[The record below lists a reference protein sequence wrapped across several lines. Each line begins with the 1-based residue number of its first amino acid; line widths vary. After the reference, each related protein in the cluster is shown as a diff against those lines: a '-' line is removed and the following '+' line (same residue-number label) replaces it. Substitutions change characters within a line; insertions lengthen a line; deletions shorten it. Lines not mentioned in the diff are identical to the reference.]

1 MKFSELSTLLLEQGP
16 LAVVFIVLLLLFYNL
31 VWKVWTTAMN
41 SKDKEIERLLNL
53 LEMYHEISLKKPSPR
68 SSSETSPTAVVDRGD
83 SSNEQKDK
91 NQ

>member
-68 SSSETSPTAVVDRGD
+68 NLSETSPTDVVDRGN

-91 NQ
+91 A

>member
-41 SKDKEIERLLNL
+41 SKDKEIERPLNL
-53 LEMYHEISLKKPSPR
+53 LEMYHEISLQKPSPR
-68 SSSETSPTAVVDRGD
+68 NLSETSPTDVVDRGN

-91 NQ
+91 A

>member
-53 LEMYHEISLKKPSPR
+53 LGNL
-68 SSSETSPTAVVDRGD
+68 
-83 SSNEQKDK
+83 
-91 NQ
+91 

>member
-1 MKFSELSTLLLEQGP
+1 
-16 LAVVFIVLLLLFYNL
+16 
-31 VWKVWTTAMN
+31 MN

-68 SSSETSPTAVVDRGD
+68 NLSETSPTDVVDRGN

-91 NQ
+91 A